1 VDDLAQRVGYD
12 SEPQPLGSYAALI
25 GLFNA
30 ALVGGLAF
38 LQRDDRLP
46 ERIGLA
52 DLALLAVATHKVS
65 RLIAKDAVTSPLRAP
80 FSEHGESEG
89 SNEQSDEAR
98 GRGPRRA
105 VGELV
110 TCPSCVGQWAAGA
123 FVLGLLRAPRVTRAV
138 GAVFAVQAG
147 SDALHGGYVALRDR
161 VYSS

>member
-1 VDDLAQRVGYD
+1 MDDLAQRTGYD
-12 SEPQPLGSYAALI
+12 ADPQPLASYTALI
-25 GLFNA
+25 GVFNA
-30 ALVGGLAF
+30 ALVGGFAL
-38 LQRDDRLP
+38 LQREHRLP

-80 FSEHGESEG
+80 FAEHGESEG

-98 GRGPRRA
+98 GHGARRA

-138 GAVFAVQAG
+138 GSVFAVQAG
-147 SDALHGGYVALRDR
+147 SDALHAGYVALRDR